1 VAKRDYYEVLGVSR
15 DASEADVKKAYRKLA
30 MKYHPDKNPGDKEA
44 EARFKEV
51 GEAYA
56 VLSDKQKREAYNNF
70 GHAGVGMGAEGMG
83 GGFGGFGGPG
93 GPGGM
98 GDVFS
103 DIFEDLFGGGGAAGR
118 PRTRVMRGADL
129 RYDLEIDF
137 SQAFFGDEVNLKV
150 PRYETCTACTGTG
163 AKAGTGLKTCPTC
176 RGTGQVRF
184 QQGFFTVA
192 RTCTD
197 CQGTGQI
204 VAEPCPE
211 CHGAG
216 KLHARKTLH
225 VKIPAGVET
234 GNRLRLTGEGEA
246 GERGGPPG
254 DLYVVISVRPDARF
268 TREGKNL
275 HMELPIAFT
284 QAALGAQVEVPTMT
298 EPVLL
303 KIPAGTQNGRKFRLK
318 GKGFP
323 DVGGH
328 HHAGDEIVTVHVKVP
343 HRLTQRQRELLETYA
358 KESGDDVGAGD
369 SGILDKVKGLF
380 EG

>member
-30 MKYHPDKNPGDKEA
+30 MKYHPDKNPGDKAA
-44 EARFKEV
+44 EAHFKEV

-56 VLSDKQKREAYNNF
+56 VLSDHSKREAYNNF

-83 GGFGGFGGPG
+83 GFGGFGGPG

-98 GDVFS
+98 GDIFS
-103 DIFEDLFGGGGAAGR
+103 DIFEDFFGGGGGGAGR
-118 PRTRVMRGADL
+118 ARTRATRGADL
-129 RYDLEIDF
+129 RYDLEVDF

-150 PRYETCTACTGTG
+150 PRYETCAACSGSG

-192 RTCTD
+192 RTCTE
-197 CQGTGQI
+197 CQGAGQI
-204 VAEPCPE
+204 VAEPCPD

-216 KLHARKTLH
+216 KNPTRKTLH

-234 GNRLRLTGEGEA
+234 GNRLRLSGEGEA

-254 DLYVVISVRPDARF
+254 DLYVVISVRPHQRF

-275 HMELPIAFT
+275 HVELPIAFT
-284 QAALGAQVEVPTMT
+284 QAALGAQMEVPTMT
-298 EPVLL
+298 EAVLL

-318 GKGFP
+318 GKGFH
-323 DVGGH
+323 DLGGH
-328 HHAGDEIVTVHVKVP
+328 GTGDEIVTVRVNVP
-343 HRLTQRQRELLETYA
+343 SRLSARQRELLEAFA
-358 KESGDDVGAGD
+358 KESGEDVGAGD
-369 SGILDKVKGLF
+369 TGILDKVKGLF

>member
-1 VAKRDYYEVLGVSR
+1 VAKRDYYEVLGVPR
-15 DASEADVKKAYRKLA
+15 DAGEADIKKAYRKLA
-30 MKYHPDKNPGDKEA
+30 MKFHPDKNPGDKDA

-56 VLSDKQKREAYNNF
+56 VLSDKSKREAYDNF

-83 GGFGGFGGPG
+83 GMGGFG

-103 DIFEDLFGGGGAAGR
+103 DIFEDLFGGGGGPRA
-118 PRTRVMRGADL
+118 RTRASRGADL

-150 PRYETCTACTGTG
+150 PRYERCGACSGSG

-176 RGTGQVRF
+176 RGSGQVRF

-192 RTCTD
+192 RTCTE
-197 CQGTGQI
+197 CQGAGQI

-216 KLHARKTLH
+216 KVHARKTLH

-234 GNRLRLTGEGEA
+234 GNRLRLSGEGEA
-246 GERGGPPG
+246 GDRAGPPG
-254 DLYVVISVRPDARF
+254 DLYVVISVRPHERF

-275 HMELPIAFT
+275 HLELPVAFT
-284 QAALGAQVEVPTMT
+284 QAALGSQVEVPTMT

-303 KIPAGTQNGRKFRLK
+303 KIPPGTQGGRKFRLK

-323 DVGGH
+323 DLGGH
-328 HHAGDEIVTVHVKVP
+328 HGVGDEIVTVRVRVP
-343 HRLTQRQRELLETYA
+343 TKLNARQRELLEAYA
-358 KESGDDVGAGD
+358 KESGEEVGAGD

>member
-15 DASEADVKKAYRKLA
+15 DASEADIKKAYRKLA
-30 MKYHPDKNPGDKEA
+30 MQYHPDKNPGDKQA

-51 GEAYA
+51 GEAYS
-56 VLSDKQKREAYNNF
+56 VLSDKSKREAYNNF

-83 GGFGGFGGPG
+83 GFGGFGGA
-93 GPGGM
+93 GGM

-103 DIFEDLFGGGGAAGR
+103 DIFEDFFGGGGGGR
-118 PRTRVMRGADL
+118 ARTRVMRGADL

-150 PRYETCTACTGTG
+150 PRYETCGACTGSG

-192 RTCTD
+192 RTCTE
-197 CQGTGQI
+197 CQGAGQI
-204 VAEPCPE
+204 VAEPCPD

-216 KLHARKTLH
+216 KVHARKTLH

-234 GNRLRLTGEGEA
+234 GNRLRLSAEGEA

-254 DLYVVISVRPDARF
+254 DLYVVISVRRHDRF

-275 HMELPIAFT
+275 HLELPVAFT
-284 QAALGAQVEVPTMT
+284 QASLGAQVEVPTMT
-298 EPVLL
+298 DPVLL
-303 KIPAGTQNGRKFRLK
+303 KIPSGTQGGRKFRLK
-318 GKGFP
+318 GKGFA
-323 DVGGH
+323 DLSGH
-328 HHAGDEIVTVHVKVP
+328 GTGDQIVTVRVRVP
-343 HRLTQRQRELLETYA
+343 TKLSPRQRELLEAYA
-358 KESGDDVGAGD
+358 KESGEEVGDGD

>member
-1 VAKRDYYEVLGVSR
+1 MAKRDYYEVLGVSR
-15 DASEADVKKAYRKLA
+15 DASEADIKKAYRKLA

-56 VLSDKQKREAYNNF
+56 VLSDAQKREAYNNF
-70 GHAGVGMGAEGMG
+70 GHAGVGAGAEGMG
-83 GGFGGFGGPG
+83 GMGGFGGPG
-93 GPGGM
+93 GM
-98 GDVFS
+98 GDIFS
-103 DIFEDLFGGGGAAGR
+103 DIFEDFFGGAAGPGR
-118 PRTRVMRGADL
+118 ARTRASRGADL

-137 SQAFFGDEVNLKV
+137 SQAFFGDELNLKV
-150 PRYETCTACTGTG
+150 PRYETCTACSGSG

-176 RGTGQVRF
+176 RGSGQVRF

-192 RTCTD
+192 RTCTE
-197 CQGTGQI
+197 CQGAGQI

-234 GNRLRLTGEGEA
+234 GNRLRLSGEGEA

-254 DLYVVISVRPDARF
+254 DLYVVISVRPHERF
-268 TREGKNL
+268 TREGRNL
-275 HMELPIAFT
+275 HVEMPIAFT

-303 KIPAGTQNGRKFRLK
+303 KIPPGTQNGRKFRLK
-318 GKGFP
+318 GKGFH
-323 DVGGH
+323 DLSGH
-328 HHAGDEIVTVHVKVP
+328 GHGTGDEIVTVHVKVP
-343 HRLTQRQRELLETYA
+343 HRLSPRQRELLEAFA
-358 KESGDDVGAGD
+358 KESGEDVGAGD